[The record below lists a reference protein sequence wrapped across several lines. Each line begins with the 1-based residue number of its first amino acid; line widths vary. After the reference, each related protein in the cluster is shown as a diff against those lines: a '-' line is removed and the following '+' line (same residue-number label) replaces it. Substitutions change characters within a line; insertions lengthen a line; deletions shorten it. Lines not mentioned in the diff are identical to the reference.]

1 MLERV
6 VCVHCKRDVTSRQLK
21 RHQQTRICLLAQGK
35 NMTETHTPCPH
46 CNKQLTSAGHR
57 THSCKL
63 KPIEKSTNNINNLKK
78 KLAVAEATIK
88 ALKKKPQQP
97 ITINVINNGSGN
109 ITNNIVTNVL
119 SADAMEYVSDKISFR
134 HLAGG
139 AQAMANLTIDN
150 LDPNTII
157 CTDYSRKNFIFKTDE
172 KEIIDKGGDLLVKE
186 LCKGYKPGALNV
198 IKYAKDNVEFDDPKL
213 VKAFKNLEEIRD
225 GARGNTS
232 GRFCTSLSRTI
243 ASRTSV
249 SRSKQKIPSSNLP
262 STSLDEPIP
271 TEIPTTTITQD
282 TIIDEQDIDDQDIDD
297 QDIDEQDIDE
307 QDIDEQDID
316 EKDDSWENASTC
328 SY

>member
-78 KLAVAEATIK
+78 KLAVAEATIE

-119 SADAMEYVSDKISFR
+119 SDAMEYVSDKISFR

-198 IKYAKDNVEFDDPKL
+198 IKYAKDNVEFDNPKL

-271 TEIPTTTITQD
+271 TTTITQD
-282 TIIDEQDIDDQDIDD
+282 TIIDEQDID
-297 QDIDEQDIDE
+297 EQ
-307 QDIDEQDID
+307 
-316 EKDDSWENASTC
+316 DDSWENASTC